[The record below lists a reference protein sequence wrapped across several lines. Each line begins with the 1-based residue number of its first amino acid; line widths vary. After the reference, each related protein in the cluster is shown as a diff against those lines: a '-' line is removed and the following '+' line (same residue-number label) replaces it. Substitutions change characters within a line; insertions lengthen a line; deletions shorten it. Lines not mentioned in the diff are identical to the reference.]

1 MGVATKHRPLPDN
14 GRGFSV
20 SFNPLPSEFIREVHR
35 MKVRYLLLALLAALA
50 VALSACG
57 DDDGGGTT
65 ASPTAGATG
74 TPAVTAGSFPV
85 TITDDNG
92 NDVTIEAAPA
102 SIVALAPSFVEVLF
116 AIGAGD
122 AIVAADQNTDF
133 PPEAAD
139 IPKIS
144 GFEPSVEGIVA
155 YEPDLVLMLFDPG
168 GLQDALQQLGIATLF
183 LASPETIE
191 DTLAQIS
198 TLGEAVGHMP
208 EAEDLVGQMR
218 SDISTLKAKLPAS
231 GAGPRVFH
239 EVDNTFYTAGPGSF
253 IHDLY
258 ATLGA
263 QNIAES
269 TGEAFPQM
277 SAEVIIQADP
287 EVIILADEFA
297 GESAGTVAARPGWDQ
312 ISAVKSGRVHI
323 VDPNITSRP
332 GPRLVNAL
340 ETLAMLL
347 YPEAF

>member
-1 MGVATKHRPLPDN
+1 
-14 GRGFSV
+14 
-20 SFNPLPSEFIREVHR
+20 

-57 DDDGGGTT
+57 EDDGGTV
-65 ASPTAGATG
+65 SQPISKTG
-74 TPAVTAGSFPV
+74 TPAANAGYFPV

-92 NDVTIEAAPA
+92 NEVTIEAKPT

-116 AIGAGD
+116 SIGAGG
-122 AIVAADQNTDF
+122 AIVAADQNTDY
-133 PPEAAD
+133 PPDAAD

-168 GLQDALQQLGIATLF
+168 GLQEALQQLGIPTLF

-191 DTLAQIS
+191 GTLTQIS
-198 TLGEAVGHMP
+198 TLGKATGHLQ
-208 EAEDLVGQMR
+208 EAEALDGRLR
-218 SDISTLKAKLPAS
+218 TYISSLKAKLPAS
-231 GAGPRVFH
+231 GAGPRVYH

-253 IHDLY
+253 INDLY
-258 ATLGA
+258 TTLGA

-277 SAEVIIQADP
+277 SAEVIIGADP

-297 GESAGTVAARPGWDQ
+297 GETADTVAARPGWDQ
-312 ISAVKSGRVHI
+312 ISAVKNGRVHI

-340 ETLAMLL
+340 ETLARLL